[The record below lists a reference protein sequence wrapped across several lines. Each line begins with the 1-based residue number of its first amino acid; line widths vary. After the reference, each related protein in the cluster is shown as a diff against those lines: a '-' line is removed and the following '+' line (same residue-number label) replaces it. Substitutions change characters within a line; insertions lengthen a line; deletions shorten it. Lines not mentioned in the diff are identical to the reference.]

1 METYYKALNFQVY
14 NQPSCLYSQT
24 PSENLHHLSALS
36 WPLWFCSSSLNQRL
50 SFPTFPSHL
59 CIWVR
64 VLSYSIDSG
73 LQFSFLLPSKT
84 ILESYAMH
92 IIHYLQKSLI
102 SLVIILDLV
111 IISYCQLLI
120 ILMAFSPWLSR
131 SNGTVS
137 THDYFLS
144 KTLNSVPL
152 SICLICMENTYPC
165 LNAMIC
171 LLWIFTYVDK
181 SSGRKNSNHTIW
193 SPFKDHDYKS
203 HTAM

>member
-50 SFPTFPSHL
+50 SFRTFPSHL

-73 LQFSFLLPSKT
+73 LQFSFLLLSKT

-120 ILMAFSPWLSR
+120 ILMAFSPLIIQIKWYGQYSWLFPLK
-131 SNGTVS
+131 NPQ
-137 THDYFLS
+137 LS
-144 KTLNSVPL
+144 PSLNLPYMHGKYIPL
-152 SICLICMENTYPC
+152 FKCNDLPA
-165 LNAMIC
+165 LNLHLC
-171 LLWIFTYVDK
+171 
-181 SSGRKNSNHTIW
+181 R
-193 SPFKDHDYKS
+193 
-203 HTAM
+203 